1 MKIRQIS
8 VFLENQPGSLSALCR
23 ALAEAGINLA
33 ALTLSDAGEFGLLR
47 FITPEPERAEQV
59 TKAAGFAAISSDVLA
74 LCLPNRPGGLAAV
87 LTQLEPHGLSV
98 EYMYAF
104 ARRTGDAVMITC
116 FDDIDRA
123 MAALRAA
130 GVSLLKP
137 ADLFAGDQPSV

>member
-8 VFLENQPGSLSALCR
+8 VFLENQPGRLSALCGSLAR
-23 ALAEAGINLA
+23 AGVNLV
-33 ALTLSDAGEFGLLR
+33 ALTLSDAGKFGLLR
-47 FITPEPERAEQV
+47 FITPEPDRAEQV
-59 TKAAGFAAISSDVLA
+59 IREAGFAAISSDVLA

-87 LTQLEPHGLSV
+87 LAQLEPHGLSV

-104 ARRTGDAVMITC
+104 ARRSGDAVMITR

-123 MAALRAA
+123 MEALRKA

-137 ADLFAGDQPSV
+137 AELFASDQPSV

>member
-8 VFLENQPGSLSALCR
+8 VFLENQPGRLSALCLT
-23 ALAEAGINLA
+23 LAESGVNLA

-47 FITPEPERAEQV
+47 FITSEPEKAERV
-59 TKAAGFAAISSDVLA
+59 AKAAGFATISSEVLA

-87 LTQLEPHGLSV
+87 LAQLGLRGLSV

-116 FDDIDRA
+116 FDDVDRA
-123 MAALRAA
+123 MAALQVA
-130 GVSLLKP
+130 GVRLLEP
-137 ADLFAGDQPSV
+137 ADLFAGDQPLV